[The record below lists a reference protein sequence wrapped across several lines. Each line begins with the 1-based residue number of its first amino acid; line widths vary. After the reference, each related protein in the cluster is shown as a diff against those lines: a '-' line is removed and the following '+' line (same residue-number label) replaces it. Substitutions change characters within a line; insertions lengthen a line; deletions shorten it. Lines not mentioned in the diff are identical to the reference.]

1 MNLANLLTCSRGVLA
16 VIFAA
21 LLFSPN
27 HFGKILALFVFVT
40 AALTDYWDRVLAR
53 RMKEVSQFGKLMDP
67 ITDKMLTLSAFFSFW
82 YLGILPLTMV
92 FIVVARD
99 VVVTGARFL
108 MPAGSP
114 DVAAKASGKQK
125 TVLQMLF
132 IIAVLLYLIARQYP
146 EWQPAWNNR
155 AIFIARV
162 AMSFIVAVTVWS
174 GLKALPKKS

>member
-1 MNLANLLTCSRGVLA
+1 MVL
-16 VIFAA
+16 
-21 LLFSPN
+21 
-27 HFGKILALFVFVT
+27 
-40 AALTDYWDRVLAR
+40 
-53 RMKEVSQFGKLMDP
+53 
-67 ITDKMLTLSAFFSFW
+67 
-82 YLGILPLTMV
+82 
-92 FIVVARD
+92 IVVARD

-146 EWQPAWNNR
+146 EWQPAWNDR
-155 AIFIARV
+155 ALFIARV